1 MDSQIKF
8 YLKLILMCFITTIVV
23 SLVAYPLVDILQLP
37 SWIKYVPGTIA
48 SVFVAY
54 RFGKKKSK

>member
-8 YLKLILMCFITTIVV
+8 YLKLILMCFITTIAV
-23 SLVAYPLVDILQLP
+23 SLVAYPLADTLQLP

-48 SVFVAY
+48 SVYVAY
-54 RFGKKKSK
+54 RLGKKQSK